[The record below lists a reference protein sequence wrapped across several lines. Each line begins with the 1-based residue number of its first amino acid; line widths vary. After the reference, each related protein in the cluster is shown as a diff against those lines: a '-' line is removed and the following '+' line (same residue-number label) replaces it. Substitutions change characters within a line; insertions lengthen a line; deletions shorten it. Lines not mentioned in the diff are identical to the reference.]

1 MLVSAYSQANDSA
14 YKKVR
19 DTVFWL
25 DIYNKDYETLYCGEP
40 RSKWEL
46 VTVEHIY
53 PASWIAKAVGC
64 KSRKKCD
71 VEKYLQASSD
81 LHNLF
86 PALKKYKSSRSN
98 LPFGEI
104 DGDTKRFGES
114 SCTFE
119 RTTGKDAVVEPRD
132 EVNGVI
138 ARSFLYMVHWY
149 DFPSHD
155 LLPLMVKWDKAYPAT
170 EKEIKR
176 QKEIEEKQ
184 SRKNP
189 FIPLELEKKECKCSK
204 N

>member
-1 MLVSAYSQANDSA
+1 MLIALMLTSAYSHANDSA

-86 PALKKYKSSRSN
+86 PALKKFNSSRGN

-104 DGDTKRFGES
+104 DGDTKRFENLNFD
-114 SCTFE
+114 FE

-132 EVNGVI
+132 GVKGMI

-149 DFPSHD
+149 DLPSHN
-155 LLPLMVKWDKAYPAT
+155 LLTWSTKFSHP
-170 EKEIKR
+170 
-176 QKEIEEKQ
+176 
-184 SRKNP
+184 S
-189 FIPLELEKKECKCSK
+189 
-204 N
+204 